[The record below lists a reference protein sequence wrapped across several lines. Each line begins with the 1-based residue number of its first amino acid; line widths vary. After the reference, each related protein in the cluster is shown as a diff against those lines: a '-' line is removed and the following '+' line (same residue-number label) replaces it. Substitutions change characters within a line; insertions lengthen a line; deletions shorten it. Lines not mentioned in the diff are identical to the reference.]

1 MVAATDS
8 ASQPRPTAAHVGSGA
23 GARVLVLEDDK
34 GLAKM
39 IQRKLRRHGFRFEAA
54 PSSVAV
60 RELLDLFRP
69 DLLLLDLDTADPDG
83 FDLISDIRACSALP
97 IIAVSSQ
104 ATERDAVAALER
116 GADDFIA
123 KPFGL
128 DELLA
133 RIRVG
138 LRHVAKPDSGTDP
151 VMRAGELQLNIER
164 RQVLRNGQ
172 LVHLTPTEYRLL
184 KLFATHPD
192 RFLPDRWLMNE
203 IWGPSWRGGEH
214 ILHVYVGRLRR
225 LLEPDPARPRFLL
238 TESGVGYRL
247 AAAGD

>member
-1 MVAATDS
+1 MLDS
-8 ASQPRPTAAHVGSGA
+8 ASQRPPSAAHVTTSA
-23 GARVLVLEDDK
+23 GARILVLEDDK
-34 GLAKM
+34 GLARVM
-39 IQRKLRRHGFRFEAA
+39 QRKLRRHGFLFETLPTPLAA
-54 PSSVAV
+54 

-69 DLLLLDLDTADPDG
+69 DLLLLDLDTADPHG
-83 FDLISDIRACSALP
+83 FDLISDIRACSAVP
-97 IIAVSSQ
+97 IIAISSQ
-104 ATERDAVAALER
+104 ATEREAVAALEC

-138 LRHVAKPDSGTDP
+138 LRHVPKPDNGTDP
-151 VMRAGELQLNIER
+151 VMRVGKLQLDIER
-164 RQVLRNGQ
+164 RQVLRDNQ

-192 RFLPDRWLMNE
+192 RFLPDRWLMDE
-203 IWGPSWRGGEH
+203 IWGSSWRGGEH

-225 LLEPDPARPRFLL
+225 KLESDPARPRYLL
-238 TESGVGYRL
+238 TESGVGYRF
-247 AAAGD
+247 AAAGK